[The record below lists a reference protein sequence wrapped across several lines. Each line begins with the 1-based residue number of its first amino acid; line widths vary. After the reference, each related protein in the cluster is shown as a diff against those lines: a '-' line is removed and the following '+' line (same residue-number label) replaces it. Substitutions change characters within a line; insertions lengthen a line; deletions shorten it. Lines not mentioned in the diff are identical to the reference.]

1 MADGRAPSGAC
12 QGATQGAMQGAM
24 QGTWPSR
31 CWPLARSVAQA
42 FTVFAL
48 WLAGMHS
55 AQAVTV
61 LDDRQ
66 QKVQIAQAP
75 QRIVSLLPS
84 LTETVCALNQCHK
97 LVGLDRY
104 SNWPES
110 VKSVPRVGGGLDPN
124 IESIVALKP
133 DLVLLAGST
142 RGADRLQALGL
153 TVLRLEPNNH
163 ADAQRVWRTVG
174 QALHVPTVDSERAW
188 QNIQADMQAAVQSL
202 SPAARGQRVYL
213 EVSPAPYGASESSF
227 MGETLSRMG
236 VGNILPA
243 SMGPF
248 PQVNPEWVVRSQPD
262 VIMAGD
268 SSRASMLQR
277 PGWSGLAAMQ
287 GQRLCVLKPSESDML
302 MRAGPRMAE
311 GAWLMAGCLNRAA
324 ATLDA
329 AGNKTPIGVPR

>member
-1 MADGRAPSGAC
+1 MAERLSPS
-12 QGATQGAMQGAM
+12 QQVV
-24 QGTWPSR
+24 SR
-31 CWPLARSVAQA
+31 SRVRI
-42 FTVFAL
+42 FVFAGMTTSWFL
-48 WLAGMHS
+48 GVLATFFVIGILQP
-55 AQAVTV
+55 ANAVTV

-110 VKSVPRVGGGLDPN
+110 VKAVPRVGGGLDPN

-133 DLVLLAGST
+133 DLVLAAGST

-153 TVLRLEPNNH
+153 TVLRLEPRNH
-163 ADAQRVWRTVG
+163 ADALRVWRTVA
-174 QALHVPTVDSERAW
+174 QALHVPAADSDRVW
-188 QNIQADMQAAVQSL
+188 QGIQAGVQAAVQSL
-202 SPAARGQRVYL
+202 SLAARQQRVYF

-227 MGETLSRMG
+227 IGETLSRMG
-236 VGNILPA
+236 VANILPA

-248 PQVNPEWVVRSQPD
+248 PQVNPEWVVQARPD

-277 PGWSGLAAMQ
+277 PGWSRLRAMQ
-287 GQRLCVLKPSESDML
+287 GQRLCVFKPDESDML
-302 MRAGPRMAE
+302 VRAGPRMAE
-311 GAWLMAGCLNRAA
+311 GAKLMADCLNRAA
-324 ATLDA
+324 AQADTGA
-329 AGNKTPIGVPR
+329 QR

>member
-1 MADGRAPSGAC
+1 MAERLRSWAPSLALVVAMWAC
-12 QGATQGAMQGAM
+12 VQA
-24 QGTWPSR
+24 
-31 CWPLARSVAQA
+31 AQA
-42 FTVFAL
+42 
-48 WLAGMHS
+48 S
-55 AQAVTV
+55 QAVTV

-84 LTETVCALNQCHK
+84 LTETVCVLKQCHK

-110 VKSVPRVGGGLDPN
+110 TKSVPRVGGGLDPN

-133 DLVLLAGST
+133 DLVLAAGST

-153 TVLRLEPNNH
+153 NVLRLEPRNH
-163 ADAQRVWRTVG
+163 ADAQRVWRTVA
-174 QALHVPTVDSERAW
+174 QALHVPAAESDRVW
-188 QNIQADMQAAVQSL
+188 QGIQAGVQAAVQSL
-202 SPAARGQRVYL
+202 SPAARQQRVYF

-227 MGETLSRMG
+227 MGETLTRMG
-236 VGNILPA
+236 VANILPA

-248 PQVNPEWVVRSQPD
+248 PQVNPEWVVQARPD

-277 PGWSGLAAMQ
+277 PGWSRLRAMQ
-287 GQRLCVLKPSESDML
+287 GQRLCVFKQDESDML
-302 MRAGPRMAE
+302 VRAGPRMAE
-311 GAWLMAGCLNRAA
+311 GAQLMADCLNRAA
-324 ATLDA
+324 AQADT
-329 AGNKTPIGVPR
+329 GVQR